1 MEEKRRRPPSQK
13 VASSPL
19 KVPLSTPLSRAYCT
33 NHSVLHSREH
43 VVRITLYSTLEST
56 LYESC
61 RVEVW
66 AQNGRHGAQKVAGAL
81 LNPSL
86 RQLNAIYDTFF
97 SAPYLSSCRD
107 WLKGFTNKFYSPQV
121 RRRDRVPLESSTHAF
136 IWLSPVLHSKYF
148 SSIWISIKSR
158 LIICSSQRLTP
169 FVFLAGGG
177 GCWKYSK
184 WTEVWCF
191 LCQ

>member
-1 MEEKRRRPPSQK
+1 M
-13 VASSPL
+13 
-19 KVPLSTPLSRAYCT
+19 
-33 NHSVLHSREH
+33 
-43 VVRITLYSTLEST
+43 

-121 RRRDRVPLESSTHAF
+121 RRGDRVPLESSTHAF
-136 IWLSPVLHSKYF
+136 IWLLPVLQSKYF

-158 LIICSSQRLTP
+158 LIICSSQRLACTFCFSGWRRRLLKVFQMNTSLVL
-169 FVFLAGGG
+169 FVPIILPTISFKIMLPTIS
-177 GCWKYSK
+177 SK
-184 WTEVWCF
+184 LSRALPPIAV
-191 LCQ
+191 LP